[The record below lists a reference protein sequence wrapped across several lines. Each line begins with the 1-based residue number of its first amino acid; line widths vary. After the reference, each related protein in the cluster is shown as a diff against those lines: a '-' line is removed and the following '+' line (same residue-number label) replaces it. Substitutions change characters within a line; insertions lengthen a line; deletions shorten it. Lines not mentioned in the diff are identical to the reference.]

1 MHSDTTTVWLTTLS
15 ENNYYCRLM
24 LKQYLQ
30 TCKPAKGNQILL
42 LSSISAVVKN
52 LYETLIESR
61 NGAKRIVEDNVEVSS
76 RHSATQGSKKEP
88 SQLAIVQK
96 ATD

>member
-1 MHSDTTTVWLTTLS
+1 MHSDTTTGWLTTLS
-15 ENNYYCRLM
+15 ENNSYCRVM

-30 TCKPAKGNQILL
+30 TCNPAKGNQTLL
-42 LSSISAVVKN
+42 LSPISAVVKN

-61 NGAKRIVEDNVEVSS
+61 NGAKRNVEENVEVSS

-88 SQLAIVQK
+88 SQLAIIEK